1 MKRSLIIIFLLL
13 SIPYLH
19 GQERVAIKGE
29 IVADSIVAPIH
40 IINITSEKG
49 GVSNASG
56 KFEMEVTVG
65 DTLLFSSVEF
75 QKKEIAITPTILA
88 QEFFEVKLLPELNEL
103 DEVRLHQLLGSLSRD
118 IEDIETYDP
127 RIIDFALSD
136 KKPLIV
142 EERKLFALSDPNDP
156 VGQIYGAISGEKKR
170 LRKAIKSHEL
180 RTLVLETKKLFPDEF
195 YIETLKIEAARI
207 IDFVYFCSRKKLFK
221 QLVDNKENLEL
232 MRFFK
237 EMASEYDAFLKNK
250 VKNSNH

>member
-1 MKRSLIIIFLLL
+1 MRKSFTVVFLLL

-29 IVADSIVAPIH
+29 IITDSIVAPIH
-40 IINITSEKG
+40 IINITAEKG
-49 GVSNASG
+49 SLSNASG
-56 KFEMEVTVG
+56 KFELEAAVG
-65 DTLLFSSVEF
+65 DTLVFSSVQF
-75 QKKEIAITPTILA
+75 QKKEIAITAAHLTG
-88 QEFFEVKLLPELNEL
+88 KLLEITLHPELNEL
-103 DEVRLHQLLGSLSRD
+103 DEVRLHQLSGNLAKD
-118 IEDIETYDP
+118 IISIVTYDP

-180 RTLVLETKKLFPDEF
+180 RTLVLETKKLFPQEF
-195 YIETLKIEAARI
+195 FTETLKIEAARI

-250 VKNSNH
+250 VKNSIH